1 MLNDNLKNIY
11 KRVSTD
17 LEVNKDSLGSFKNVL
32 AITLSGM
39 TYTIVEQ
46 LNKSKEILP
55 TQAKGSTLDSWG
67 TVYGVKRV
75 APKKAE
81 IVINISAKKD
91 LFVAGEPLVFSD
103 QTTQIKF
110 ESHKNIEIKKGDQ
123 SIRAIAM
130 EVGFVNLERADIG
143 LNTTHDSIETA
154 VTFKILSQGQD
165 TEPDDAYRKRILN
178 RIIQI
183 PQSGTVADFIKWIED
198 GDPKIKAFVKPAF
211 QGAGTVGISFL
222 QKIGEHFIAPEKAKV
237 DSTKKKLESLAPAT
251 TKIDFIT
258 PKQRDVKILFTLD
271 PEDSKIRDEIKNKII
286 EYFNKITE
294 ISGFKNKECQQ
305 TRNTIWRNKI
315 VQILEASGHNTTLHK
330 PSENVFLKENEFAVP
345 QF

>member
-32 AITLSGM
+32 AIALSGM
-39 TYTIVEQ
+39 TYTIIEQ

-81 IVINISAKKD
+81 IVVNISTKKA
-91 LFVAGEPLVFSD
+91 LFVASEPLTFSD
-103 QTTQIKF
+103 QITQAKF
-110 ESHKNIEIKKGDQ
+110 ESDKNIEIKKGAQ
-123 SIRAIAM
+123 SIKVTALEA
-130 EVGFVNLERADIG
+130 GFVNLERAYIG
-143 LNTTHDSIETA
+143 LNTTHDSIETT
-154 VTFKILSQGQD
+154 VSFNIVSQGQD
-165 TEPDDAYRKRILN
+165 AEPDDAYRKRILN

-183 PQSGTVADFIKWIED
+183 PQSGTVADFIKWVED

-211 QGAGTVGISFL
+211 QGAGTVGITFL
-222 QKIGEHFIAPEKAKV
+222 QKIGEYFTPPEKTKV

-251 TKIDFIT
+251 TEITFIP
-258 PKQRDVKILFTLD
+258 PKKRDVKIQFTLD
-271 PEDSKIRDEIKNKII
+271 PEDSKVRAEITNKIKDF
-286 EYFNKITE
+286 FNKNTE
-294 ISGFKNKECQQ
+294 VFGFKNKECQG
-305 TRNTIWRNKI
+305 TRNIIWKTKI
-315 VQILEASGHNTTLHK
+315 AQILGASGYNTTLHE
-330 PSENVFLKENEFAVP
+330 PSQNIFLKENEFAVP
-345 QF
+345 KF